1 MNHHITETDRVFSTR
16 VPMWHGL
23 GEVWS
28 EYPTI
33 EEARERVLNWEPIP
47 EPVYRKVPIITATGE
62 LTEIYTEVE
71 GSKLVAR
78 SDNAAELGVVNTG
91 FELVKNAEMFDIID
105 ALEAGNRGNEPIKL
119 ETGGSLKGGR
129 KVFLLARLE
138 EPIKVTGDPNG
149 DTIQYYAL
157 QNSHDGS
164 GAFRGQ
170 ALNTRIVCHERGT
183 PILHAGKWVTV
194 EEHPSVVG
202 TKVENGLAV
211 HIAGMPN
218 PEVVTLDHRYMGASG
233 EWVEA
238 QNLRKGVDEIAYPVD
253 MEVVEEGRS
262 EEFWWAVGLWWADGN
277 LHGDRQVTW
286 TVSDPEVEDRLMT
299 LLREHGFA
307 GEGSAKRGCRQITF
321 SWTEFRSVVEPMY
334 RGTGSG
340 KGGREKIPT
349 HLMEHL
355 PTNLQEALIA
365 GYFDGDGSWD
375 KSKGGMIFSSCN
387 LEGLLALRRMLAR
400 QGRASLI
407 RFGRKASL
415 ASTIEGRSVNA
426 RDQYTLRVP
435 ENPQDVRVEN
445 GTIYS
450 KVRLVEWVGKREFV
464 PITTE
469 DHTYITHFG
478 RSHNCDNTSRWAD
491 FEAKRRGTEFV
502 FRHTKNIKDRIEEA
516 QTALAGWRESINAW
530 SEMVEVLVKTPVTE
544 EQRKD
549 FVELFIP
556 MPKSETLI
564 TDRVRN
570 NVLTARG
577 SMQELFESKTLEGI
591 SHTAYGL
598 VQAGIE
604 WGQHVRATK
613 GKTDRERLENR
624 FSRAYLDNSEL
635 NQTAVK
641 IVKML
646 VNV

>member
-47 EPVYRKVPIITATGE
+47 EPIYRKTPIITETGE
-62 LTEIYTEVE
+62 LTEVYTEVW
-71 GSKLVAR
+71 GSKLVTR
-78 SDNAAELGVVNTG
+78 SDNAVELGVVNSG

-105 ALEAGNRGNEPIKL
+105 ALEAGNRGNAPIKL

-170 ALNTRIVCHERGT
+170 ALNTRIV
-183 PILHAGKWVTV
+183 
-194 EEHPSVVG
+194 
-202 TKVENGLAV
+202 
-211 HIAGMPN
+211 
-218 PEVVTLDHRYMGASG
+218 
-233 EWVEA
+233 
-238 QNLRKGVDEIAYPVD
+238 
-253 MEVVEEGRS
+253 
-262 EEFWWAVGLWWADGN
+262 
-277 LHGDRQVTW
+277 
-286 TVSDPEVEDRLMT
+286 
-299 LLREHGFA
+299 
-307 GEGSAKRGCRQITF
+307 
-321 SWTEFRSVVEPMY
+321 
-334 RGTGSG
+334 
-340 KGGREKIPT
+340 
-349 HLMEHL
+349 
-355 PTNLQEALIA
+355 
-365 GYFDGDGSWD
+365 
-375 KSKGGMIFSSCN
+375 
-387 LEGLLALRRMLAR
+387 
-400 QGRASLI
+400 
-407 RFGRKASL
+407 
-415 ASTIEGRSVNA
+415 
-426 RDQYTLRVP
+426 
-435 ENPQDVRVEN
+435 
-445 GTIYS
+445 
-450 KVRLVEWVGKREFV
+450 
-464 PITTE
+464 
-469 DHTYITHFG
+469 
-478 RSHNCDNTSRWAD
+478 CDNTSRWAD

-549 FVELFIP
+549 FIELFIP

-641 IVKML
+641 LVKML